1 MVAFLG
7 LFVDMV
13 SFVVQG
19 VLEITLQSPAHETV
33 AQKHAPE
40 LVRVSMNQADVDDLV
55 REFNALTSTVMAR
68 SVPLLTVSELCRMV
82 ELDTEIQKYR

>member
-1 MVAFLG
+1 
-7 LFVDMV
+7 
-13 SFVVQG
+13 
-19 VLEITLQSPAHETV
+19 
-33 AQKHAPE
+33 
-40 LVRVSMNQADVDDLV
+40 MNQADVDDLV